1 MSLVWCFFFFQ
12 AEDGIRD
19 HCVTGVQAC
28 ALPISPRLGLEQAE
42 ETKLW
47 GEGFGREA
55 GVYPSGVR
63 SEDFERFWRAVLF
76 RGGGDPAE
84 PDCTG
89 ETVELQ
95 GATPDQLREAP
106 MPGATS
112 QLHLEEAVLG
122 VDVAL
127 GEEQVSLAFGE
138 DLGHPKVVP
147 QDLDGA
153 FEARKVYRAVECGQR
168 PAQ

>member
-1 MSLVWCFFFFQ
+1 MPKTRCGSPARS
-12 AEDGIRD
+12 AEPE
-19 HCVTGVQAC
+19 
-28 ALPISPRLGLEQAE
+28 ALQAE

-55 GVYPSGVR
+55 GIYPGGVR
-63 SEDFERFWRAVLF
+63 SEDLERLWRAVLF
-76 RGGGDPAE
+76 RGGGDPAK
-84 PDCTG
+84 PDRTG

-106 MPGATS
+106 VPGATS

-138 DLGHPKVVP
+138 DLGHPEAVP

-153 FEARKVYRAVECGQR
+153 FEARKLHRAVER
-168 PAQ
+168 DRKSTRLNSSHTVISYA